1 MTSISEGELTSMAFC
16 WRLERRDGAGV
27 ALTSHDQRIE
37 RGGVI
42 YAPSPGMI
50 PAAIVRRR
58 GLEPQSS
65 EIDGA
70 VSDEALTDDDLAL
83 GRWDGARVTLEAVDW
98 SAPDADGI
106 VLTSGEIGPVA
117 IVHAGFTA
125 ELVGAAVALD
135 APVCPT
141 TSSECRA
148 RLGDRQC
155 RVDLGGR
162 RTDVV
167 VIEHRGSRLTTNP
180 AADSNFAAGEMV
192 VVSGPMSG
200 FRSPIITVEEGAVIL
215 RDPPRRAIGAGC
227 RLWLSQGC
235 DKTFATCRER
245 FGNAVNFRGEPHLP
259 GNDLL
264 TRYPGA

>member
-1 MTSISEGELTSMAFC
+1 MTLISEGELTSLAFC
-16 WRLERRDGAGV
+16 WRLERRDGAGL

-37 RGGVI
+37 RGGVA
-42 YAPSPGMI
+42 YTPSPGMI

-70 VSDEALTDDDLAL
+70 VSDEALTDDDLEL
-83 GRWDGARVTLEAVDW
+83 GRWDGARVTLEALDW
-98 SAPDADGI
+98 SAPDADGLL
-106 VLTSGEIGPVA
+106 LTSGEIGPIAVA
-117 IVHAGFTA
+117 DGGFTA
-125 ELVGAAVALD
+125 ELVGPAAALD
-135 APVCPT
+135 APACPT

-155 RVDLGGR
+155 RVDLSGR
-162 RTDVV
+162 RLEAVLV
-167 VIEHRGSRLTTNP
+167 EQAEGRLMTSP
-180 AADSNFAAGEMV
+180 AANEDFAAGEVV

-200 FRSPIITVEEGAVIL
+200 FRSPIINVEGGAAIL
-215 RDPPRRAIGAGC
+215 RDPPRRAIGAGA

-245 FGNAVNFRGEPHLP
+245 FGNAINFRGEPHLP